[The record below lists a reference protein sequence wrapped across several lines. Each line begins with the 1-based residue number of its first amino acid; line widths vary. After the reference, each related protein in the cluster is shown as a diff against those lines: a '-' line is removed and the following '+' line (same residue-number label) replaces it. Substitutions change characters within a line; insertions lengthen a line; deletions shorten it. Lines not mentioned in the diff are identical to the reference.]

1 MNSDFYLFQPF
12 PNLDL
17 IDPVAFQEYW
27 EEQEEIAL
35 WLKNAKEEKRN
46 RSIDRSQELSARKKM
61 NEKLKRLKKEKF
73 PTQYQKG
80 LILLFSACLNQ
91 DPSYDDTDQQTEDIK
106 KAGQMINESKGIKGM
121 SSSYIWDCMPKRM
134 SGSVACF
141 WHGIGEWKD

>member
-80 LILLFSACLNQ
+80 LILLFSACLN
-91 DPSYDDTDQQTEDIK
+91 
-106 KAGQMINESKGIKGM
+106 G
-121 SSSYIWDCMPKRM
+121 
-134 SGSVACF
+134 
-141 WHGIGEWKD
+141 